1 MRFIISPAKQM
12 RVDTDSFVCTELPV
26 FTDRA
31 EILKDWIRSL
41 SYEEQKT
48 LWACNDKIARQN
60 AERFAHMD
68 LTKSLTPALLAY
80 DGIQYTYM
88 APAVF
93 EDGQFEYVQEH
104 LRILSGFYGVVKPLD
119 GVVPYRLEMQA
130 KAAVSGHRNLY
141 DFWSDSLY
149 QEVMDE
155 SRILIN
161 LASKEY
167 AKCIEKYLRPEDRYI
182 TCVFGE
188 LTGGRVVQKGVYAK
202 MARGEM
208 VRFMAGIHAEEPEQI
223 KAFDW
228 SGYRFDEGRSSAD
241 EYVQEEAMKV
251 IDKAIAAAEPTTYQL
266 QLIHG
271 YNRGTSLRS
280 MIYDWYRY
288 EPKVKRIIPG
298 DNPGITVLILKELY

>member
-1 MRFIISPAKQM
+1 MRIIISPAKQM
-12 RVDTDSFVCTELPV
+12 RVDTDSFTCAELPV

-31 EILKDWIRSL
+31 EILKNWLQDL
-41 SYEEQKT
+41 SYEEQKK
-48 LWACNDKIARQN
+48 LWAVSDKIARQN

-68 LTKSLTPALLAY
+68 LTKNLTPALLAY

-130 KAAVSGHRNLY
+130 KAAVAGHKNLY
-141 DFWSDSLY
+141 DFWGDSLY

-167 AKCIEKYLRPEDRYI
+167 AKCIEKYLQPEDRCI

-188 LTGGRVVQKGVYAK
+188 FEGGRIVQKGVYAQ
-202 MARGEM
+202 MARGET
-208 VRFMAGIHAEEPEQI
+208 VRFMAGIHAEAPEQI
-223 KAFDW
+223 KAFNW
-228 SGYRFDEGRSSAD
+228 SGYRFDKGRSSVD
-241 EYVQEEAMKV
+241 EYVFIRTE
-251 IDKAIAAAEPTTYQL
+251 
-266 QLIHG
+266 
-271 YNRGTSLRS
+271 
-280 MIYDWYRY
+280 
-288 EPKVKRIIPG
+288 IPG
-298 DNPGITVLILKELY
+298 KPSRR